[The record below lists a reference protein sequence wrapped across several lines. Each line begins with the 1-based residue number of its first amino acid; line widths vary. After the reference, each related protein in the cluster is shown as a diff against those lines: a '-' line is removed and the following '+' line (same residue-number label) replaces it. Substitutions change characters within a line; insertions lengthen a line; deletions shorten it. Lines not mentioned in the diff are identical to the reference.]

1 MIWHIVYLSYESRPG
16 GRNYIGKHSTD
27 NLYDGYLGSFSDESF
42 NPDSRIVL
50 GVFNTSEAAILSEI
64 QWQRALQVVSNPDFV
79 NKSYQ
84 TSKKFDTTGII
95 PHNKG
100 KPRTEEEKRKIS
112 ERTKQALRDRG
123 FDNSGDKNPMYGVK
137 GENHPC
143 FGKECSSETRRK
155 ISEANIGKKHS
166 EETKRAMSLAR
177 MGNQYRKGK
186 RDSPE
191 TIQKR
196 AQALRGRKRG
206 PHTEESKRK
215 MSETKKKNF
224 QRRKEM
230 ANAIAPKWM
239 TEEALHTLSSGYL
252 VPGETPKDMIM
263 RLASTASKI
272 NQDPT
277 LEEDL
282 KYCLWE
288 GWIGPASPILSN
300 LGTNRG
306 LPISCFS
313 IHISDSVA
321 SIYSHLKE
329 AAQLSKNGGGVGV
342 YYGDIRP
349 AGAPFSSG
357 GTSIGVVP
365 WAQQYDL
372 CSRIVSQGGVRRGS
386 FANYLPISH
395 PDVPE
400 LLRAKDHSKGDPR
413 KFLDG
418 NVALTISDDWV
429 ESMISGDRD
438 KQELFSEVLKTR
450 LMTGSPYLIFIDN
463 ANRQNPDCYLERG
476 LSVKTSN
483 LCFTGDTL
491 AVLESGETVTLEELA
506 KDSSAKYHV
515 ACSDVE
521 HDYFADRDVRSNVEG
536 GSFATAFRTRSGK
549 IVKIYLE
556 DGGSFRCT
564 PDHLLATQS
573 GQWREAQASLGDVLY
588 TQDGKGVRVIKVED
602 AGFEENLY
610 CLNVD
615 IYHNFFIKVSDTA
628 NIAVRNCSEI
638 FLHTD
643 EHHSFVC
650 VLSSLNLSKYDEYK
664 DWVSPIS
671 GRTVPQIGIHFLEAV
686 VSEFIRKAK
695 DKVGMGRSVRFA
707 EKSRALGLGVMGLH
721 TLYQKRGI
729 PFESPE
735 ARALN
740 IEAHQWIRSEAEIAS
755 RELAETFGEPEWCK
769 GSGMRHSHLLAIAP
783 TRTNSVISGAFSQG
797 IEPIDSNF
805 FVAKQAKGTYVRKNP
820 VLEQLFCER
829 KVGPEV
835 WDQIK
840 ENKGSVQNLDCL
852 TDHEKEVFKT
862 AREINQFELIKQA
875 ADRQPFVCQGQSLN
889 LFVDPEADAAYLMR
903 LHLSAWKMGL
913 KSLYYLKSSSLL
925 TKKSAPAA
933 TEGSLENL
941 MITKDGC
948 PWCVKLKDELKK
960 DGVSFKEVA
969 IEDAKNSGL
978 WKSDWRTVPQLR
990 LKGAWVG
997 GYTDYIDFKSP
1008 EEEVQYGECLAC
1020 EA

>member
-1 MIWHIVYLSYESRPG
+1 MTWHIVYLSYDSRPG
-16 GRNYIGKHSTD
+16 GKNYIGKHSTD
-27 NLYDGYLGSFSDESF
+27 NLYDGYLGSFSDKSF

-64 QWQRALQVVSNPDFV
+64 QWQRALQVVSNPEFV

-123 FDNSGDKNPMYGVK
+123 FGNSGDKNPMYGVR

-177 MGNQYRKGK
+177 MGNQHRKGK
-186 RDSPE
+186 KDSPE
-191 TIQKR
+191 TIQKK

-206 PHTEESKRK
+206 PHTEEAKRK

-224 QRRKEM
+224 QRKKEM
-230 ANAIAPKWM
+230 ANAVAPKWM
-239 TEEALHTLSSGYL
+239 SEEALHTLSSGYL

-429 ESMISGDRD
+429 ESMISGDKD

-450 LMTGSPYLIFIDN
+450 LMTGSPYLVFIDN
-463 ANRQNPDCYLERG
+463 ANRQNPDCYVERG

-483 LCFTGDTL
+483 LC
-491 AVLESGETVTLEELA
+491 
-506 KDSSAKYHV
+506 
-515 ACSDVE
+515 
-521 HDYFADRDVRSNVEG
+521 
-536 GSFATAFRTRSGK
+536 
-549 IVKIYLE
+549 
-556 DGGSFRCT
+556 
-564 PDHLLATQS
+564 
-573 GQWREAQASLGDVLY
+573 
-588 TQDGKGVRVIKVED
+588 
-602 AGFEENLY
+602 
-610 CLNVD
+610 
-615 IYHNFFIKVSDTA
+615 
-628 NIAVRNCSEI
+628 SEI

-643 EHHSFVC
+643 ENHSFVC

-671 GRTVPQIGIHFLEAV
+671 GRTVPQIGVHFLEAV

-721 TLYQKRGI
+721 TLYQKRCL
-729 PFESPE
+729 PFKSDE

-740 IEAHQWIRSEAEIAS
+740 IEAHEWIRREAEVAS
-755 RELAETFGEPEWCK
+755 RELADKFGEPEWCK
-769 GSGMRHSHLLAIAP
+769 GSGMRHTHLLAIAP

-805 FVAKQAKGTYVRKNP
+805 FIAKQAKGTYVRKNP
-820 VLEQLFCER
+820 VLEKLLCER
-829 KVGPEV
+829 GVGPEV
-835 WDQIK
+835 WDQIR
-840 ENKGSVQNLDCL
+840 EDKGSVKNLSCL
-852 TDHEKEVFKT
+852 TDKEKEVFKT
-862 AREINQFELIKQA
+862 AREIDQFELIKQA
-875 ADRQPFVCQGQSLN
+875 ADRQPFICQGQSLN
-889 LFVDPEADAAYLMR
+889 LFVDPECDAAYLMR

-925 TKKSAPAA
+925 TKKSTSNEK
-933 TEGSLENL
+933 TEVGKTVL
-941 MITKDGC
+941 ITKDGC
-948 PWCVKLKDELKK
+948 PWCVKLKDELSK
-960 DGVSFKEVA
+960 DGVEFKEVA
-969 IEDAKNSGL
+969 LNEAKELGIWSEE
-978 WKSDWRTVPQLR
+978 WKTVPQLYTQG
-990 LKGAWVG
+990 KWIG
-997 GYTDYIDFKSP
+997 GYTDYMALKQP
-1008 EEEVQYGECLAC
+1008 AEQYGECTAC